1 MRDRAMMF
9 VLHTLAVDLVAAVT
23 LHGIMMDPF
32 LAEVIDLYPAI
43 FAFLFRIQSL
53 VVRFIDIAVLIVFHT
68 LMKRLLAWLTP
79 FCSQF
84 MLCRF
89 FRVTEAIFLTA
100 SAVRQRTCDKLMPCR
115 FFCRHLHAHQVFAIA
130 ETVSRVFRMV
140 YIHLH
145 LAIRAFHSDR
155 RL

>member
-9 VLHTLAVDLVAAVT
+9 VLHTFTVDLVAAVT
-23 LHGIMMDPF
+23 LHRIMIDPF
-32 LAEVIDLYPAI
+32 LAEIIHLYLAI

-53 VVRFIDIAVLIVFHT
+53 VMRFINIAVLIVFHA

-79 FCSQF
+79 FCSQLMF
-84 MLCRF
+84 CCF

-100 SAVRQRTCDKLMPCR
+100 SAVRQQTCDKLMLCR
-115 FFCRHLHAHQVFAIA
+115 FFCRHLRAHQVFAIA
-130 ETVSRVFRMV
+130 ETVPRFFRMV
-140 YIHLH
+140 DIHQY
-145 LAIRAFHSDR
+145 LAIRARYGDR

>member
-1 MRDRAMMF
+1 MF
-9 VLHTLAVDLVAAVT
+9 VLHTFTVDLVATVT

-32 LAEVIDLYPAI
+32 LAEVIDLYPAV
-43 FAFLFRIQSL
+43 FTFLFRIQSL
-53 VVRFIDIAVLIVFHT
+53 VVCFVDIAVLIVFHA

-79 FCSQF
+79 FCSQLMF
-84 MLCRF
+84 CRF

-115 FFCRHLHAHQVFAIA
+115 FFCRHLLTHQIPAIA
-130 ETVSRVFRMV
+130 ETMPRVFRMV